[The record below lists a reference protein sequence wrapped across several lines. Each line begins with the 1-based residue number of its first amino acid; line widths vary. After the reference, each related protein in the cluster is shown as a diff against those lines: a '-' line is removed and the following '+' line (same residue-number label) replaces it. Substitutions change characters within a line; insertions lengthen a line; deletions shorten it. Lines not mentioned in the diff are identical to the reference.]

1 MKKKYFTMI
10 IDFSESSESI
20 FLGGSGI
27 NIEFKLSAQERQALW
42 DSLISIENFEFG
54 NKLMDSLKPGEN
66 ITERLINSGMLPD
79 NSLDNLEKY
88 WFLVN
93 QYYIEPY
100 RILLHHAGDTEKQ
113 RKALRDFFK
122 PVRFRL
128 RSVQTLMEA
137 ENRVKINTSLDNI
150 V

>member
-10 IDFSESSESI
+10 IDFSEASESI

-27 NIEFKLSAQERQALW
+27 NIEFKLSSQERQALW

-137 ENRVKINTSLDNI
+137 ENRVKINTPLDNI

>member
-10 IDFSESSESI
+10 IDFSEVSESI

>member
-10 IDFSESSESI
+10 IDFSETSESI

-137 ENRVKINTSLDNI
+137 ENRVKINTPLDNI

>member
-1 MKKKYFTMI
+1 MI
-10 IDFSESSESI
+10 IDFSETSESI

-137 ENRVKINTSLDNI
+137 ENRVKINTPLDNI

>member
-10 IDFSESSESI
+10 IDFSEASESI

>member
-10 IDFSESSESI
+10 IDFSEASESI

-27 NIEFKLSAQERQALW
+27 NIEFKLSSQERQALW

>member
-10 IDFSESSESI
+10 IDFSEASESI

-137 ENRVKINTSLDNI
+137 ENRVKINTPLDNI

>member
-10 IDFSESSESI
+10 IDFSETSESI

>member
-10 IDFSESSESI
+10 IDFSETSESI

-27 NIEFKLSAQERQALW
+27 NIEFKLSSQERQALW

-137 ENRVKINTSLDNI
+137 ENRVKINTPLDNI